1 MRFSFSLAQVRF
13 LAGLFTNLSAGWLG
27 VIFITPNFSDLNNPK
42 DQFHLIYSIVS
53 VIMYSVLAI
62 RLEEKLDEY
71 E

>member
-1 MRFSFSLAQVRF
+1 MRFSFSLAQGRF